1 MPTPLKYNKR
11 NKPFAQALRREMTKQ
26 ERHLWYDYLCNCPLR
41 FRRQKQ
47 FGDYIVDFY
56 CARAKLVIELDG
68 SQHFEPEGSAYDQE
82 RDQTLNRLGIQ
93 VLRIPNNEVKKNFR
107 GVCEYIDGE
116 IQKRIQ
122 A

>member
-56 CARAKLVIELDG
+56 CAESKLVVEIDG
-68 SQHFEPEGSAYDQE
+68 SQHYEPEEKA
-82 RDQTLNRLGIQ
+82 RDEARTTYLNSLGLQ
-93 VLRIPNNEVKKNFR
+93 VVPFSNYQVDRHLD
-107 GVCEYIDGE
+107 GVCATIEAMI
-116 IQKRIQ
+116 RS
-122 A
+122 